1 MTSWMRWIRWIGT
14 PMAEPCGDWYGRV
27 ETRLSAGAQAV
38 AGMTAHPMFSARR
51 KRGKRRFQETAEAC
65 LFLGA
70 AGIVVPNVR
79 TPDSKNLVIFCE
91 QNTWIEKEIVHN
103 HGVIDLRQPASR

>member
-1 MTSWMRWIRWIGT
+1 MDSLDRNSYGGTVWRSIREGRDLLACWCSGGRWDDGTFDVLCTS
-14 PMAEPCGDWYGRV
+14 
-27 ETRLSAGAQAV
+27 ETRQA
-38 AGMTAHPMFSARR
+38 AIGE
-51 KRGKRRFQETAEAC
+51 RRFQETAEAC
-65 LFLGA
+65 AFLGA
-70 AGIVVPNVR
+70 AEIVVPNVR